1 MPDRTA
7 TLPVPAGNAR
17 LTKLIIATSLGN
29 AMEFYNISIYAYF
42 AIYISRAY
50 FPSSNETIA
59 LLMTFGAFALSFVTR
74 PIGAMVLGRFADTA
88 GRKPGML
95 VCILLMFLGT
105 AMVTFMPVYATIGI
119 LAPIGNL
126 VARLIQGFAVGGQFG
141 SATAFVVESAPERRG
156 YMASWQF
163 ASQGAAGVLAG
174 LFGVLLALYMP
185 AAQLQAWGWRIPLGF
200 GLLVGPIGLYI
211 LRFLEEPAGKGQPQQ
226 PGQTVLTTLFR
237 QQKLRLGVAIGCL
250 IISTAVNYL
259 VIYLPTYTVKQLGMA
274 SSTGFAVS
282 LVAYLILTVL
292 SPMVGH
298 LSDSLGRTRLMLIA
312 TIVLFFSFY
321 LCFLAMT
328 SMPRGTILFAVVIW
342 LAIWKA
348 VYYGALPA
356 LMSDLFPKATRATG
370 LSLSYNLGVT
380 LFGGLGP
387 LAMMWL
393 TRATGSNLAPAYYL
407 MALAGLSFASLV
419 VARRRYGI
427 V

>member
-1 MPDRTA
+1 MSDRTA
-7 TLPVPAGNAR
+7 TRQAPAADPR
-17 LTKLIIATSLGN
+17 LTRLIIATSLGN
-29 AMEFYNISIYAYF
+29 AMEFYNITVYAYF
-42 AIYISRAY
+42 AMYISKAY
-50 FPSSNETIA
+50 FPSSNETVG

-74 PIGAMVLGRFADTA
+74 PIGAVVLGRYADTV

-95 VCILLMFLGT
+95 LCILLMFVGT

-156 YMASWQF
+156 FMASWQF

-174 LFGVLLALYMP
+174 LFGVLLALLLP

-211 LRFLEEPAGKGQPQQ
+211 LRFLDEPVAKAEPEPRGQS
-226 PGQTVLTTLFR
+226 VLATLFR
-237 QQKLRLGVAIGCL
+237 QQKLRLAVAIGCL

-259 VIYLPTYTVKQLGMA
+259 VLYIPTYTVKQLGMA

-282 LVAYLILTVL
+282 LAAYLILTVL
-292 SPMVGH
+292 SPLAGH

-312 TIVLFFSFY
+312 TVVLFFSFY

-387 LAMMWL
+387 LVMLWL
-393 TRATGSNLAPAYYL
+393 TRTTGSSLAPAYYL
-407 MALAGLSFASLV
+407 MALAVLSFAALLA
-419 VARRRYGI
+419 ARRRYGI
-427 V
+427 I